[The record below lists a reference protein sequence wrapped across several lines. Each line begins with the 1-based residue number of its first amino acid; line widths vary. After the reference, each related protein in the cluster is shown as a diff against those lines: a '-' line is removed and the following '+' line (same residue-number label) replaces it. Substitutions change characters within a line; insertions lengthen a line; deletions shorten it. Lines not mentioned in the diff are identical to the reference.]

1 MKIRPLACQIV
12 QYEFFELPSAAKF
25 MGLEKIWQSRA
36 RGPLKGRRLCS
47 GGRTR
52 EKESAG
58 LLVSLVG
65 FQNGNIRGI
74 IRQPPEVRHKT
85 SNLLVKLHRQTI

>member
-36 RGPLKGRRLCS
+36 RGALKGRRLCS

-58 LLVSLVG
+58 LLVSHVSL
-65 FQNGNIRGI
+65 QMEILRNY
-74 IRQPPEVRHKT
+74 QAT
-85 SNLLVKLHRQTI
+85 SQIFDTKQSI